1 MAIKMRISKDKYFVC
16 NACGN
21 DRSKS
26 VEVFDLAFQI
36 PDQNACIMH
45 LCDKCVSELMDK
57 TLKARCKVDGMV
69 KTPQQIR
76 VINGR
81 KQAEMRIRE
90 KAEAEELKRL
100 KEVYGQDE

>member
-1 MAIKMRISKDKYFVC
+1 MRVSKDKYFVC

-36 PDQNACIMH
+36 PGQNPNIMH

-57 TLKARCKVDGMV
+57 TLKARCMVDGMV
-69 KTPQQIR
+69 KSQKQMSI
-76 VINGR
+76 INGR
-81 KQAEMRIRE
+81 KRAEMKKRE
-90 KAEAEELKRL
+90 KEAKGE
-100 KEVYGQDE
+100 